1 MRITSSYI
9 CLKGVRFHAFHGVLP
24 QERTVG
30 NDFMVDL
37 RIGYPLEQAIASDE
51 VTDTLNYATV
61 YETVKREMSIP
72 SQLIEHVD
80 ADEFTSCSAAFTYL
94 DEHVRTA
101 CQYLCFRVFLKK
113 PDGILYAFSF
123 IQCFYV
129 VHTTCSPFPVPL
141 FSMDRL

>member
-72 SQLIEHVD
+72 SQLIEHVAGRIIKALEQAFPAITSID
-80 ADEFTSCSAAFTYL
+80 LEVTKKNPPMGADGMGASVEIHL
-94 DEHVRTA
+94 N
-101 CQYLCFRVFLKK
+101 
-113 PDGILYAFSF
+113 I
-123 IQCFYV
+123 
-129 VHTTCSPFPVPL
+129 
-141 FSMDRL
+141 